1 MISKLPLTITLIVCS
16 QMVVALGVVWA
27 GDKVASEE
35 AGAAVTGKPGN
46 VIDSTDLAN
55 FDKCRAAIDFT
66 KSIEEVQA
74 QVANCKQLARE
85 KSRPLEHV
93 DFGDVKQKRY
103 DQRLMEQQS
112 R

>member
-1 MISKLPLTITLIVCS
+1 MTPKLAPAIALVLFG
-16 QMVVALGVVWA
+16 QMAGSAEMALA
-27 GDKVASEE
+27 GDKITSEE
-35 AGAAVTGKPGN
+35 TGAAVTGKPGN

-74 QVANCKQLARE
+74 KVANCKQIARE
-85 KSRPLEHV
+85 KSRPLEHMN
-93 DFGDVKQKRY
+93 FGDVKQKID